1 MWGFHQWLHRRTDT
15 GARLQLAAED
25 GQALLEYA
33 LVLALIA
40 IVSIGTL
47 KALGV
52 NISGLMSHV
61 GSRMAS
67 VSNP

>member
-1 MWGFHQWLHRRTDT
+1 MWRGEQWQR
-15 GARLQLAAED
+15 ARFAADD

-52 NISGLMSHV
+52 NISGLMSSV

>member
-1 MWGFHQWLHRRTDT
+1 MWGPDQWKR
-15 GARLQLAAED
+15 ARFAAAE
-25 GQALLEYA
+25 GQALVEYA

-47 KALGV
+47 KALGI
-52 NISGLMSHV
+52 NISGLMSSV
-61 GSRMAS
+61 GSGMAS

>member
-1 MWGFHQWLHRRTDT
+1 MWGPEQWQR
-15 GARLQLAAED
+15 ARFAAAD
-25 GQALLEYA
+25 GQALVEYA

-52 NISGLMSHV
+52 NISGLMQHV
-61 GSRMAS
+61 GSQMAS

>member
-1 MWGFHQWLHRRTDT
+1 
-15 GARLQLAAED
+15 LAAED

-47 KALGV
+47 KALGI
-52 NISGLMSHV
+52 NISGLMSSV
-61 GSRMAS
+61 GSQMAS